1 MQLTQQIEQTK
12 LGNVT
17 EQTNQQE
24 KTEPQSQSTQ
34 LDLTTEAKDD
44 QLQPPLPPCQVKKKN
59 LHFFSLQ
66 FSLENNQHINANPEK
81 LREILR
87 NGVPSSCMQCL
98 TSMLDQK
105 KRNKS
110 KSKKKK
116 KNKSSSPASATDSQQ
131 LWICVT
137 CGNVACGRNDEKH
150 SLAHC
155 DKTKGKHCV
164 VISLERG
171 NHVCWCYGC
180 DDYVVVDR
188 ENENFSSVIGQC
200 LHVIENPSVYIPPI
214 KKQNS
219 QQTETQNG
227 LEMANTNNENAGG
240 KTNKAV
246 DLSKARM
253 EMCLGV
259 DWDFVFATIKPV
271 FHPSKMN
278 SIPSKD

>member
-1 MQLTQQIEQTK
+1 M
-12 LGNVT
+12 
-17 EQTNQQE
+17 
-24 KTEPQSQSTQ
+24 SS
-34 LDLTTEAKDD
+34 
-44 QLQPPLPPCQVKKKN
+44 KKKKI
-59 LHFFSLQ
+59 HIFFPSKNRK
-66 FSLENNQHINANPEK
+66 FWFENNQHINANPEK

-87 NGVPSSCMQCL
+87 HGVPSSCMQCL
-98 TSMLDQK
+98 SSFINQK
-105 KRNKS
+105 KGN

-116 KNKSSSPASATDSQQ
+116 KNKSSSRASAADNQQ

-171 NHVCWCYGC
+171 NHVCWCYAC

-188 ENENFSSVIGQC
+188 ENENFSNEIGQC

-214 KKQNS
+214 KQRNS
-219 QQTETQNG
+219 QQNETQNG

-240 KTNKAV
+240 HQ
-246 DLSKARM
+246 
-253 EMCLGV
+253 
-259 DWDFVFATIKPV
+259 KPIRWWIFLRQELRRV
-271 FHPSKMN
+271 WEFG
-278 SIPSKD
+278 